1 MSESGGF
8 LGRWSRRKI
17 QAREGGEPPEPPRA
31 DPVAPLAG
39 PGAGQPAAGPSGAA
53 TGPAATAA
61 DPLRQTPVPATDPAT
76 EPAPAIPAPTLA
88 DAQALTPQSDFKPF
102 IARGVAPEVRN
113 TAMKKLFAD
122 PRYNV
127 MDGLDT
133 YIDDYANPE
142 PLPESMLRQMAGAK
156 FLGMFPEEKPA
167 PGESVPADPARAG
180 DVADTPPRRSV
191 AQSDADADP
200 SGARALPSDPES
212 ITPTAARDAAVS
224 QNQHADTDLRL
235 QPDHAP
241 AGESPGRGAG

>member
-1 MSESGGF
+1 MSEGEGF

-17 QAREGGEPPEPPRA
+17 QVREGVEPLEPPVA

-39 PGAGQPAAGPSGAA
+39 SGAGLSAAETPGAAP
-53 TGPAATAA
+53 GPAAKAA
-61 DPLRQTPVPATDPAT
+61 DP
-76 EPAPAIPAPTLA
+76 APQIPAPTLE

-122 PRYNV
+122 PHYNV
-127 MDGLDT
+127 MDRLDT
-133 YIDDYANPE
+133 YIDDYSNPE
-142 PLPESMLRQMAGAK
+142 PLPESMLRQMASAK
-156 FLGMFPEEKPA
+156 FLGMFSEEKPA
-167 PGESVPADPARAG
+167 SDEQAQADPARAG
-180 DVADTPPRRSV
+180 DVADTPPRQSV

-200 SGARALPSDPES
+200 PGAQTPPSES
-212 ITPTAARDAAVS
+212 ITPTAAPDAAIS

>member
-1 MSESGGF
+1 MSEGEGF

-17 QAREGGEPPEPPRA
+17 QVREGAEPLEPPVA

-39 PGAGQPAAGPSGAA
+39 IGAGLPAAGTPGAA
-53 TGPAATAA
+53 PGPVAEAA
-61 DPLRQTPVPATDPAT
+61 DPVRQN
-76 EPAPAIPAPTLA
+76 PAPPTGIPAPTLA

-122 PRYNV
+122 PHYNV
-127 MDGLDT
+127 MDRLDT
-133 YIDDYANPE
+133 YIDDYSNPE
-142 PLPESMLRQMAGAK
+142 PLPESMLRQMASAK
-156 FLGMFPEEKPA
+156 FLGMFSEEKPA
-167 PGESVPADPARAG
+167 SDEQAQADPARAG
-180 DVADTPPRRSV
+180 DVADTPPRQSV

-200 SGARALPSDPES
+200 PGAQTPPSES
-212 ITPTAARDAAVS
+212 ITPTAAPDAAIS